1 MKEEANYFQETKV
14 KLNQYIK
21 RRILLIQLQAAD
33 KASRIASALIATV
46 LLIVIGLFV
55 LIFAS
60 VTAGYWLAGLTG
72 SLSAGFG
79 IVTLFYLVVFL
90 FVMFVLRKIVRNF
103 FIDKFI
109 RLIHKK
115 D

>member
-1 MKEEANYFQETKV
+1 M
-14 KLNQYIK
+14 
-21 RRILLIQLQAAD
+21 LIQLQAAD

-109 RLIHKK
+109 KLIHKK